1 MALDTERT
9 EQLFRRLQRL
19 LKRLPDHTAPDDIH
33 QFRTSVRRLE
43 TLLDVLLPEPD
54 RDGRKLVKQFAK
66 LRRRAGEVRDL
77 DVQTAALRSLRI
89 GTDGARKAQLLEDL
103 TRSRGKSVERLV
115 KRLDKADSSKLRRR
129 LEKLQERLALVAQAS
144 GPGANGTRMSVQDP
158 VALALRDF
166 ARLFRRVPETT
177 EENLHRLRLECKR
190 IRYTAEIAGDTPAA
204 RAVVN
209 ALKKMQDA
217 IGTWHDW
224 LVLTQRAERLFRDQS
239 QVPLLAALRNVTRAR
254 FTEAVRVVQDGRRDL
269 LRLHRR
275 RRTKSSLPAA
285 PASAP
290 QSVAAIAS

>member
-9 EQLFRRLQRL
+9 EELFRRLQRL
-19 LKRLPDHTAPDDIH
+19 LKRLPDHTAPEDVH
-33 QFRTSVRRLE
+33 QFRTNVRRLE

-54 RDGRKLVKQFAK
+54 RDGRKLLKQLAK

-89 GTDGARKAQLLEDL
+89 GTDGARKTQLLEDL
-103 TRSRGKSVERLV
+103 SRSRGKSVERLV
-115 KRLDKADSSKLRRR
+115 KRLDKADSAKLRRR
-129 LEKLQERLALVAQAS
+129 MGALQERLAMMAQVN
-144 GPGANGTRMSVQDP
+144 GTGANGAGIRLHDP

-166 ARLFRRVPETT
+166 ARLFRRATATT

-190 IRYTAEIAGDTPAA
+190 IRYTAEMAGDTPAA
-204 RAVVN
+204 RAVVTP
-209 ALKKMQDA
+209 LKKMQDA

-224 LVLTQRAERLFRDQS
+224 LVLTQRAERLFRDQG

-254 FTEAVRVVQDGRRDL
+254 FTEAQRVVQDGRRDL

-275 RRTKSSLPAA
+275 QRTKSSRPATA
-285 PASAP
+285 ASAP
-290 QSVAAIAS
+290 SDAAIAS